1 MMVPVAGAMAKDV
14 LLVRPDLE
22 PPVLV
27 ACQGCASPW
36 PPVSSCSSKSRTAD
50 LQRHRL
56 DALMALLLPHVAVK
70 LPLVELRQLLLFHV
84 LPPLPHQRRGVQA
97 SGLAQE
103 LVVSA
108 GLDGLTGTTAQN
120 WKRYAVG
127 HLRNSVKRSTSLAKT
142 MMP

>member
-36 PPVSSCSSKSRTAD
+36 PPVSSCSSKSRTTGR
-50 LQRHRL
+50 QHHNI
-56 DALMALLLPHVAVK
+56 DALMALLLPHAAVR
-70 LPLVELRQLLLFHV
+70 LLLELRQLLLFHV
-84 LPPLPHQRRGVQA
+84 LQPLPQQHRGVQA
-97 SGLAQE
+97 SDLAQE

-108 GLDGLTGTTAQN
+108 DLDGLTGTTARN
-120 WKRYAVG
+120 WKRFAVS
-127 HLRNSVKRSTSLAKT
+127 HLKNSVKRSTSLVKT

>member
-36 PPVSSCSSKSRTAD
+36 PPVSSCSSKSRTTGR
-50 LQRHRL
+50 QHHHL
-56 DALMALLLPHVAVK
+56 DALMALLLPHAAVR
-70 LPLVELRQLLLFHV
+70 LLLELRQLLLFHA
-84 LPPLPHQRRGVQA
+84 LQPLPQQHRGVQA
-97 SGLAQE
+97 SDLAQE

-108 GLDGLTGTTAQN
+108 NLDGLTGTTAQN
-120 WKRYAVG
+120 WKRFAVS
-127 HLRNSVKRSTSLAKT
+127 HLKNSVKRSTSLVKS

>member
-36 PPVSSCSSKSRTAD
+36 PPVSSCSSKSRTTGR
-50 LQRHRL
+50 QHHHL
-56 DALMALLLPHVAVK
+56 DALMALLLPHAAVR
-70 LPLVELRQLLLFHV
+70 LLLELRQLLLFHA
-84 LPPLPHQRRGVQA
+84 LQPLPQQHRGVQA
-97 SGLAQE
+97 SDLAQE

-108 GLDGLTGTTAQN
+108 NLDGLTGTTAQN
-120 WKRYAVG
+120 WKRFAVS
-127 HLRNSVKRSTSLAKT
+127 HLKNSVKRSTSLAKT

>member
-36 PPVSSCSSKSRTAD
+36 PPVSSCSSKSRTTGR
-50 LQRHRL
+50 QHHHL
-56 DALMALLLPHVAVK
+56 DALMALLLPHAAVR
-70 LPLVELRQLLLFHV
+70 LLLELRQLLLFHV
-84 LPPLPHQRRGVQA
+84 LQPLPQQHRGVQA
-97 SGLAQE
+97 SDLAQE

-108 GLDGLTGTTAQN
+108 DLDGLTGTTAPN
-120 WKRYAVG
+120 WKRFAVS
-127 HLRNSVKRSTSLAKT
+127 HLKNSVKRSTSLVKT

>member
-27 ACQGCASPW
+27 ACQECASPW
-36 PPVSSCSSKSRTAD
+36 PPVSSCSSKSRTTGR
-50 LQRHRL
+50 QHHHL
-56 DALMALLLPHVAVK
+56 DALMALLLPHAAVR
-70 LPLVELRQLLLFHV
+70 LLLELRQLLLFHV
-84 LPPLPHQRRGVQA
+84 LQPLPQQHRGVQA
-97 SGLAQE
+97 SDLAQE

-108 GLDGLTGTTAQN
+108 DLDGLTGTTARN
-120 WKRYAVG
+120 WKRFAVS
-127 HLRNSVKRSTSLAKT
+127 HLKNSVKRSTSLVKT

>member
-36 PPVSSCSSKSRTAD
+36 PPVSSCSSKSRTTGR
-50 LQRHRL
+50 QHHHL
-56 DALMALLLPHVAVK
+56 DALMALLLPHVAVR
-70 LPLVELRQLLLFHV
+70 LLLELRQLLLFHV
-84 LPPLPHQRRGVQA
+84 LQPLPQQHRGVQA
-97 SGLAQE
+97 SDLAQE

-108 GLDGLTGTTAQN
+108 DLDGLTGTTARN
-120 WKRYAVG
+120 WKRFAVS
-127 HLRNSVKRSTSLAKT
+127 HLKNSVKRSTSLVKT

>member
-36 PPVSSCSSKSRTAD
+36 PPVSSCSSKSRTTGR
-50 LQRHRL
+50 QHHHL
-56 DALMALLLPHVAVK
+56 DALMALLLPHAAVR
-70 LPLVELRQLLLFHV
+70 LLLELRQLLLFHV
-84 LPPLPHQRRGVQA
+84 LQRLPQQHRGVQA
-97 SGLAQE
+97 SDLAQE

-108 GLDGLTGTTAQN
+108 DLDGLTGTTAQN
-120 WKRYAVG
+120 WKRFAVS
-127 HLRNSVKRSTSLAKT
+127 HLKNSVKRSTSLVKT

>member
-36 PPVSSCSSKSRTAD
+36 PPVSSCSSKSRTTGR
-50 LQRHRL
+50 QHHHL
-56 DALMALLLPHVAVK
+56 DALMALLLPHAAVR
-70 LPLVELRQLLLFHV
+70 LLLELRQRLLFHV
-84 LPPLPHQRRGVQA
+84 LQPLPQQHRGVQA
-97 SGLAQE
+97 SDLAQE

-108 GLDGLTGTTAQN
+108 DLDGLTGTTAQN
-120 WKRYAVG
+120 WKRFAVS
-127 HLRNSVKRSTSLAKT
+127 HLKNSVKRSTSLVKT

>member
-1 MMVPVAGAMAKDV
+1 MMAPVAVAMDKDV
-14 LLVRPDLE
+14 LLVAPDLV
-22 PPVLV
+22 PHVLV
-27 ACQGCASPW
+27 ECQGCVNRW

-84 LPPLPHQRRGVQA
+84 QPPLHHQRQGVQA

-103 LVVSA
+103 LVASA
-108 GLDGLTGTTAQN
+108 GLDVLTGTTAQN
-120 WKRYAVG
+120 WKRYAVSR
-127 HLRNSVKRSTSLAKT
+127 LRNSVKRSTSLAKT

>member
-1 MMVPVAGAMAKDV
+1 MAVVAVAMDKHV
-14 LLVRPDLE
+14 LLAHQDLE

-27 ACQGCASPW
+27 ACRGCVSRW
-36 PPVSSCSSKSRTAD
+36 PPVSSCSSKSQTAAR
-50 LQRHRL
+50 QHHRL
-56 DALMALLLPHVAVK
+56 DALMALLLPRVAVR
-70 LPLVELRQLLLFHV
+70 LLLVELKQLLLFHV

-108 GLDGLTGTTAQN
+108 GLDGLTGMTAQN
-120 WKRYAVG
+120 WKRYAVN
-127 HLRNSVKRSTSLAKT
+127 HLRNSVKRFISSAKT

>member
-36 PPVSSCSSKSRTAD
+36 PPVSSCSSKSRTTGR
-50 LQRHRL
+50 QHHHL
-56 DALMALLLPHVAVK
+56 DALMALLLPHAAVR
-70 LPLVELRQLLLFHV
+70 LLLELRQRLLFHV
-84 LPPLPHQRRGVQA
+84 LQPLPQQHRGVQA
-97 SGLAQE
+97 SDLAQE

-108 GLDGLTGTTAQN
+108 DLDGLTGTTARN
-120 WKRYAVG
+120 WKRFAVS
-127 HLRNSVKRSTSLAKT
+127 HLKNSVKMSTSLVKT
-142 MMP
+142 MMH

>member
-36 PPVSSCSSKSRTAD
+36 PPVSSCSSKSRTTGR
-50 LQRHRL
+50 QHHHL
-56 DALMALLLPHVAVK
+56 DALMALLLPHVAVR
-70 LPLVELRQLLLFHV
+70 LLLELRQLLLFHV
-84 LPPLPHQRRGVQA
+84 LQPLPQQHRGVQA
-97 SGLAQE
+97 SDLAQE

-108 GLDGLTGTTAQN
+108 DLDGLTGMTAQN
-120 WKRYAVG
+120 
-127 HLRNSVKRSTSLAKT
+127 
-142 MMP
+142 

>member
-36 PPVSSCSSKSRTAD
+36 PPVSSCSSKSRTTGR
-50 LQRHRL
+50 QHHHL
-56 DALMALLLPHVAVK
+56 DALMALLLPHAAVR
-70 LPLVELRQLLLFHV
+70 LLLELRQLLLFHV
-84 LPPLPHQRRGVQA
+84 LQPLPQQHRGVQA
-97 SGLAQE
+97 SDLAQE

-108 GLDGLTGTTAQN
+108 DLDGLTGTTARN
-120 WKRYAVG
+120 WKRFAVS
-127 HLRNSVKRSTSLAKT
+127 HLKNSVKRSTSLVKT

>member
-36 PPVSSCSSKSRTAD
+36 PPVSSCSSKSRTTGR
-50 LQRHRL
+50 QHHHL
-56 DALMALLLPHVAVK
+56 DALMALLLPHAAVR
-70 LPLVELRQLLLFHV
+70 LLLELRQLLLFHV
-84 LPPLPHQRRGVQA
+84 LQPLPQQHRGVQA
-97 SGLAQE
+97 SDLAQE

-108 GLDGLTGTTAQN
+108 DLDGLTGTTAQN
-120 WKRYAVG
+120 WKRFAVS
-127 HLRNSVKRSTSLAKT
+127 HHKNSVKRSTSLVKT

>member
-36 PPVSSCSSKSRTAD
+36 PPVSSCSSKSRTTGR
-50 LQRHRL
+50 QHHHL
-56 DALMALLLPHVAVK
+56 DALMALLLPHAAVR
-70 LPLVELRQLLLFHV
+70 LLLELRQLLLFHV
-84 LPPLPHQRRGVQA
+84 LQRLPQQHRGVQA
-97 SGLAQE
+97 SDLAQE

-108 GLDGLTGTTAQN
+108 DLDGLTGTTARN
-120 WKRYAVG
+120 WKRFAVS
-127 HLRNSVKRSTSLAKT
+127 HLKNSVKRSTSLVKT

>member
-1 MMVPVAGAMAKDV
+1 MVPVAGAMAKDV

-36 PPVSSCSSKSRTAD
+36 PPVSSCSSKSRTTGR
-50 LQRHRL
+50 QHHHL
-56 DALMALLLPHVAVK
+56 DALMALLLPHAAVR
-70 LPLVELRQLLLFHV
+70 LLLELRQLLLFHV
-84 LPPLPHQRRGVQA
+84 LQPLPQQHRGVQA
-97 SGLAQE
+97 SDLAQE

-108 GLDGLTGTTAQN
+108 DLDGLTGTTARN
-120 WKRYAVG
+120 WKRFAVS
-127 HLRNSVKRSTSLAKT
+127 HLKNSVKRSTSLVKT

>member
-1 MMVPVAGAMAKDV
+1 MVPVAGAMAKDV

-27 ACQGCASPW
+27 ACQGCVSRW
-36 PPVSSCSSKSRTAD
+36 PPVSSCSSKSRTAA
-50 LQRHRL
+50 LQLHRL
-56 DALMALLLPHVAVK
+56 DVLTALLLPHGAAR
-70 LPLVELRQLLLFHV
+70 LPLVEPRQLLLFHV
-84 LPPLPHQRRGVQA
+84 LPPLPHQRRGVQD

-120 WKRYAVG
+120 WKRYAVS